1 MEAKE
6 GSPAP
11 PQESRLGG
19 GGNQEIGFLL
29 RRQKDLAR
37 KLFPF
42 HFFYYFIKKHIFLC
56 LFPVTNSRK
65 NDIIITIVP
74 IH

>member
-6 GSPAP
+6 DSPAP
-11 PQESRLGG
+11 PQESRVEREGD
-19 GGNQEIGFLL
+19 QEISFLL
-29 RRQKDLAR
+29 RRQKELAR

-42 HFFYYFIKKHIFLC
+42 HFFYYFIKKHNFLC

>member
-29 RRQKDLAR
+29 RRQKGLAR
-37 KLFPF
+37 KIPSRPL
-42 HFFYYFIKKHIFLC
+42 KKADWEGEGI
-56 LFPVTNSRK
+56 RK
-65 NDIIITIVP
+65 
-74 IH
+74 